1 MALAKTL
8 LFLSLLALAAL
19 NRFVFSAR
27 PGDHLRRSIIGEM
40 ALAVLT
46 FMAAALLAHLT
57 PGAHEQP
64 VWPFAWRL
72 NPSTTGPVFIEAH
85 PASFFMSPT
94 GFSADAVVRGEALYQ
109 RACAS
114 CHGATA
120 QGRGPAA
127 ASLSVAPPDLTTD
140 RVRAYSDGDLFW
152 KTGHSGIAADA
163 DRWDLVDYLRA
174 HATGEFART
183 SGRGQLTLRIPKFDA
198 VCAGGEALD
207 RDDLRGKV
215 LRLVVPGDR
224 PLLLPPNADPR
235 LMTISLL
242 AGPDGWPGSALCTAQ
257 PGTLRALSIL
267 LGTTPE
273 ALAGERDLIDGNG
286 WLRARWRPGQRG
298 GWGTPDLLL
307 PRVETLARSPLPADP
322 GSAHIHHH

>member
-94 GFSADAVVRGEALYQ
+94 GFLADAVVRGEALYQ

-183 SGRGQLTLRIPKFDA
+183 SGRGQLAMLRIPKFDA

-207 RDDLRGKV
+207 RDDLRGQV
-215 LRLVVPGDR
+215 PARGPWGQAAAAAAERRPAVDDDQPIGRPRRLAR
-224 PLLLPPNADPR
+224 
-235 LMTISLL
+235 
-242 AGPDGWPGSALCTAQ
+242 Q
-257 PGTLRALSIL
+257 RALHCPTDPDWARSSSI
-267 LGTTPE
+267 P
-273 ALAGERDLIDGNG
+273 A
-286 WLRARWRPGQRG
+286 RARTAFAAAGGARRRLDRQGQRRRR
-298 GWGTPDLLL
+298 L
-307 PRVETLARSPLPADP
+307 R
-322 GSAHIHHH
+322 